1 MSKSASCDRENR
13 QLFTLF
19 GHLLPLAGLVAGA
32 TLGLLM
38 GLSRGGFFG
47 AVLGLAGGAVLGLI
61 CGSLPGAILRAIL
74 LFQLRRKT
82 SGELRTSLRNGECRL
97 VNLATSE
104 LRRRGEIVQDDID
117 FVLDMLVSI
126 HHDDRCRGW
135 AAMLTAFPE
144 LAAEIADYS
153 PINPLEESRALVGRL
168 RQSAVVSLPLGNRA
182 GEA

>member
-1 MSKSASCDRENR
+1 
-13 QLFTLF
+13 LFTLF
-19 GHLLPLAGLVAGA
+19 GHLLPLLGLFAGA
-32 TLGLLM
+32 SVGLIT
-38 GLSRGGFFG
+38 GFSRGGFSG
-47 AVLGLAGGAVLGLI
+47 AVLGFVVGAILGLI
-61 CGSLPGAILRAIL
+61 CGSLPGTVLRAIL
-74 LFQLRRKT
+74 SFQLRRKT

-144 LAAEIADYS
+144 LAAEIEEYS
-153 PINPLEESRALVGRL
+153 PINPLEDSRAKVDRL
-168 RQSAVVSLPLGNRA
+168 RHSVAADSLG
-182 GEA
+182 